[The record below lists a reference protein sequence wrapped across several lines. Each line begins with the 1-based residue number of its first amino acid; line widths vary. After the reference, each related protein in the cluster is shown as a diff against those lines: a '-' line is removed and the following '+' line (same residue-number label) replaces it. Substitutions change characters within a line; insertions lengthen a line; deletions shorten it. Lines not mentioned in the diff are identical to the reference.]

1 MNALFI
7 LLPLLAVIAAVA
19 YGVMRAL
26 GRIWLDHRVK
36 LALLEK
42 LQDKP
47 EVLESFQEIQ
57 GILAGVSTGNVNPN
71 RQDFTVTGIFLSLIG
86 IACAIIG
93 WSWGVG
99 TLAVGIHVG
108 GWVCIVLGMAL
119 ASLGLLIRWLSRSPG
134 ERGRKNSE

>member
-1 MNALFI
+1 MNPLFI

-57 GILAGVSTGNVNPN
+57 GILAGVSTGDSHPH
-71 RQDFTVTGIFLSLIG
+71 RQDFTVTGILLSLIG

-93 WSWGVG
+93 RCWGVG
-99 TLAVGIHVG
+99 ALAVGVHVG
-108 GWVCIVLGMAL
+108 GWVCIVLGIVL
-119 ASLGLLIRWLSRSPG
+119 AFLGLLIRWLSRTPAISM
-134 ERGRKNSE
+134 KK